1 MLTRRALTA
10 AVPLVLAAPAS
21 AAPGF
26 SAFLAGVRAEA
37 AARGIAPGV
46 LSAALGGL
54 APDPKVLKLDRH
66 QPEFTMTWAHY
77 SALLITRTR
86 IDAGRAAYRAHRAL
100 FHQIATR
107 FGVAPGPIL
116 GIWGLESNY
125 GATTGNFGVVDALA
139 TLAWG
144 SGRKT
149 FFRNELIAALRILN
163 TGDITPA
170 QMTGSWAGAMG
181 QPQFMPSAYL
191 HYAVDIT
198 GTGRRDI
205 WHSVPDVLASIAN
218 YLAGS
223 GWRRGQGWGVPA
235 VVLPGFAGAGTRPEA
250 AWRQLGVVPMG
261 APGGA
266 PGSAPGGAPGGAVPP
281 GPLAL
286 VRPAGTTGPAYLVGS
301 NFAAIRRYNPSDF
314 YALVVGLLGD
324 RIVA

>member
-1 MLTRRALTA
+1 MLTRRALAA
-10 AVPLVLAAPAS
+10 AVPFALATPAC

-26 SAFLAGVRAEA
+26 DTFLAGVRAEA

-46 LSAALGGL
+46 LTAALGGL
-54 APDPKVLKLDRH
+54 QADPKVLTLDRH

-77 SALLITRTR
+77 SALLITKTR
-86 IDAGRAAYRAHRAL
+86 IEAGRAAYRAHRAL
-100 FHQIATR
+100 FQQVAAR
-107 FGVAPGPIL
+107 FGVAPAPIL

-163 TGDITPA
+163 AGDIAPS

-191 HYAVDIT
+191 RYAVDIS

-205 WHSVPDVLASIAN
+205 WSSVPDVLASIAN
-218 YLAGS
+218 YLARS

-235 VVLPGFAGAGTRPEA
+235 VVLPGFAGAGARPEA
-250 AWRQLGVVPMG
+250 AWRQLG
-261 APGGA
+261 
-266 PGSAPGGAPGGAVPP
+266 AVPVGTPPP
-281 GPLAL
+281 GTLAL
-286 VRPAGTTGPAYLVGS
+286 VRPAGNTGPAFLVGP